1 MSSLDG
7 RTAIVT
13 GAGAGLG
20 REHALL
26 LAAHG
31 AAIVVNDVGADAA
44 QGVVDEITA
53 GGGAAIACASDVTSW
68 AGAGTLVDAAVQT
81 YGDLHV
87 LVNNAG
93 IVRDGMI
100 VNLTEDNWD
109 SVVAV
114 HLKGHAATIH
124 HAAVHWRTRQKAGDA
139 VNASIISTTSGAGIL
154 NNPGQANYS
163 SAKAGIVA
171 LTLVAAKELGRYGV
185 RANAIAPL
193 ARTQMTT
200 ATPGLGDMFAAPESG
215 FDPWHPGNVSP
226 LVGYLASADCAVTGA
241 VFHVVG
247 GQVAA
252 FNGWTTTPLLDGDG
266 RWTIDDL
273 AAKLDGHPALA
284 VGDAG
289 QLPAEGMSGK
299 DFQKLLAQA
308 ASSGMRA

>member
-7 RTAIVT
+7 RVAIVT

-31 AAIVVNDVGADAA
+31 APVVVNDISADSA
-44 QGVVDEITA
+44 QATVDAITA
-53 GGGAAIACASDVTSW
+53 AGGSAVASTADVTSW
-68 AGAGTLVDAAVQT
+68 DGARSLIETAVQT

-100 VNLTEDNWD
+100 VNLTENAWD

-124 HAAVHWRTRQKAGDA
+124 WAAAHWRAKSKAGDA

-200 ATPGLGDMFAAPESG
+200 QTPGLGEMFQAPESG

-226 LVGYLASADCAVTGA
+226 LVGYLASGDCAVSGA

-247 GQVAA
+247 AQVAA
-252 FNGWTTTPLLDGDG
+252 FNGWTTTPLLDGDE
-266 RWTIDDL
+266 RWSIDDL
-273 AAKLDGHPALA
+273 AAKLDGHPALQI
-284 VGDAG
+284 GDGG
-289 QLPAEGMSGK
+289 QLPAEGMSSV
-299 DFQKLLAQA
+299 DFQQLMAKAVPAPVQA
-308 ASSGMRA
+308 